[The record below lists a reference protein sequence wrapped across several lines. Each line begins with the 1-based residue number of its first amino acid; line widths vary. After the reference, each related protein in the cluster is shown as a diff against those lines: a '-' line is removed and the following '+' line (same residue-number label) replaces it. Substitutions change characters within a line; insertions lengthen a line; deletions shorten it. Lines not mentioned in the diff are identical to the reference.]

1 MKLKINIKYILMV
14 SLTINCLII
23 GRCLSNK
30 LSPRMESSKI
40 VQGIDSG
47 FIL

>member
-30 LSPRMESSKI
+30 PPRMESSKI